1 MSPRIRLLVAF
12 ISTGVISYVA
22 LGSVL
27 GRVMGDTSYGQ
38 LSVFNEV
45 VRIVLD
51 AYVEPVNLDRAMAGA
66 ELGLTDSLD
75 GDSAYLD
82 AEEYKAYQQPVKETD
97 ADIGA
102 VLCRRFSFLMV
113 VSTRPDSP
121 AEKAGLKTGD
131 ALKTIDGRHTRPL
144 SISAGERLLRG
155 APGSIVKLKVLRAGT
170 GNEPLDISVVRERL
184 TPATVHAKVLDD
196 GTGYLKV
203 SEFGSR
209 VAEGVRGELETL
221 KKGGTRRLVLD
232 LRGAAFGA
240 SSEGVKVA
248 ELFVS
253 SGILGKLSGRKV
265 AEQVFN
271 ADPTKVAW
279 DLPVATLVDTGSAG
293 PAEVVAAAL
302 LDAGQPVVGERT
314 LGRAG
319 VQKAIPMP
327 EGALLL
333 TVAKYI
339 SPKGTPIHG
348 KGVEPSVA
356 AEGPSEEPGEATAP
370 GDPILEKALEVLKT
384 ELKKA
389 A

>member
-1 MSPRIRLLVAF
+1 
-12 ISTGVISYVA
+12 
-22 LGSVL
+22 
-27 GRVMGDTSYGQ
+27 MGDTSYGQ

-66 ELGLTDSLD
+66 ELGLTDALD
-75 GDSAYLD
+75 GDSAFLD
-82 AEEYKAYQQPVKETD
+82 AEEYKAYQQPAKETD

-113 VSTRPDSP
+113 VTTRPESP
-121 AEKAGLKTGD
+121 AAKAGLKTGD
-131 ALKTIDGRHTRPL
+131 VLKSIDGRHTRPI
-144 SISAGERLLRG
+144 SIATGDRLLRG
-155 APGSIVKLKVLRAGT
+155 APGSIVKLKVLRAGA

-184 TPATVHAKVLDD
+184 VPATPRAKVLDD

-203 SEFGSR
+203 SEFGTH
-209 VAEGVRGELETL
+209 AADGIRGELESL
-221 KKGGTRRLVLD
+221 KKSGARRLVLD
-232 LRGAAFGA
+232 LRGAAFGGNA
-240 SSEGVKVA
+240 EGVKVA

-253 SGILGKLSGRKV
+253 TGLIGKLSGRKV
-265 AEQVFN
+265 AEQVFK
-271 ADPTKVAW
+271 AEPTNVAW
-279 DLPVATLVDTGSAG
+279 NLPVATLVDTGSAG

-319 VQKAIPMP
+319 IQKAVPLP

-333 TVAKYI
+333 TVAKYV

-348 KGVEPSVA
+348 KGVEPSVP
-356 AEGPSEEPGEATAP
+356 AEGPSEEAGEPPSTA
-370 GDPILEKALEVLKT
+370 DPVLEKALEVLKT
-384 ELKKA
+384 EQKKA